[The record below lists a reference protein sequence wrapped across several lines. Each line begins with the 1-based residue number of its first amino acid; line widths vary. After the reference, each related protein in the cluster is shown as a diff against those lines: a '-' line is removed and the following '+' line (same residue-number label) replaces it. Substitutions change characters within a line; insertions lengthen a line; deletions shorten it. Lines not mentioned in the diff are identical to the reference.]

1 MTTSPSIQASMRSEK
16 AASRVAAVSAST
28 QARRA
33 CARLMLTLCAAALV
47 IASPALAGDVE
58 RARRIHDRLV
68 GVPPTADRLTE
79 MIRLMNEESVEAA
92 ALYAL
97 EHPAFYATTVKN
109 MVTPWTN
116 EDQTVFAPLND
127 FTALVIGLIRD
138 DVPFNEV
145 LTIDRMYHGAPG
157 VVPNGYSQDNNLH
170 YEQLEANRIDF
181 SNTDDF
187 VWTEQSALP
196 DSQISAVD
204 AAGVI
209 TTRAAGE
216 AFFSAGTN
224 RAMTRFTFMNFM
236 CRDMEA
242 VLDTSRPSDRIRQDV
257 TRSPGGD
264 SSIFLNSCIGCHNG
278 MDPLTG
284 AFAYFEW
291 VPGDD
296 PPNDAGRV
304 IHTPGQVQEKFLINA
319 NTFPQGFVT
328 TDNRW
333 DNYWRE
339 GPNSVLGWPA
349 GPSGGYGA
357 KGFGAELANSDA
369 FATCQVEQVF
379 EQVCFRPVNS
389 DDDRDEVTAIA
400 QRFKDEGYSMK
411 SVFAQVAEYCTEG
424 EALP

>member
-1 MTTSPSIQASMRSEK
+1 MTIAACAVSFAFGS
-16 AASRVAAVSAST
+16 AAS
-28 QARRA
+28 
-33 CARLMLTLCAAALV
+33 
-47 IASPALAGDVE
+47 AGDVE

-68 GVPPTADRLTE
+68 GVPPTPDRLAE

-97 EHPAFYATTVKN
+97 EHPAFYATTLKN

-116 EDQTVFAPLND
+116 EDMTVFAPLND

-138 DVPFNEV
+138 DVPYNQV
-145 LTIDRMYHGAPG
+145 LTIDRMYHGVDG
-157 VVPNGYSQDNNLH
+157 IVPNRYSPNNNLH
-170 YEQLEANRIDF
+170 YEQLEADRVDL
-181 SNTDDF
+181 SDDTQF
-187 VWTEQSALP
+187 VWTEQSRLP
-196 DSQISAVD
+196 GSQLSPAD

-209 TTRAAGE
+209 TSRAAGE
-216 AFFSAGTN
+216 AFFSGGTN
-224 RAMTRFTFMNFM
+224 RAMTRFIFMNFM

-242 VLDTSRPSDRIRQDV
+242 MLDTSRPSDRIRQDV

-264 SSIFLNSCIGCHNG
+264 SSIFLNSCIGCHAG

-291 VPGDD
+291 VPGAD
-296 PPNDAGRV
+296 PPTDAGRV
-304 IHTPGQVQEKFLINA
+304 IHTPGQVQEKYLINA
-319 NTFPQGFVT
+319 NTFPFGYVT
-328 TDNRW
+328 QDNRW

-339 GPNSVLGWPA
+339 GPNSVLGWPSSA
-349 GPSGGYGA
+349 PGGYGP
-357 KGFGAELANSDA
+357 KTWGAEIANSEA

-389 DDDRDEVTAIA
+389 DADRAAVTQISAD
-400 QRFKDEGYSMK
+400 FMSGGYSMK
-411 SVFAQVAEYCTEG
+411 RVFAQVAEYCTES